1 MDEPAD
7 HPHAE
12 ISKPHERPLPP
23 PIDAATSRQPSL
35 PKLDQSKLRETAYQV
50 LRDAFTRGEFA
61 PGDVLNLKTLAEQL
75 GISLTPVREAVRRL
89 VAEGALIDTPSRTLQ
104 VPHLDKER
112 VADLKRARLALEPLL
127 ADLAFAKMDAA
138 DVAELDTILDDK
150 GGSEPPRP
158 NLEQNY
164 AFHFAIYE
172 KAGAPV
178 LLPLVEGLWLQYGS
192 YLNLMMRNASADIGA
207 GNEFHDALVKALHY
221 GDHAAA
227 RTALIEDIERS
238 FSLIG

>member
-7 HPHAE
+7 YTHAE
-12 ISKPHERPLPP
+12 MSKSDRLRPRSPNQPP
-23 PIDAATSRQPSL
+23 ASRQPSL

-50 LRDAFTRGEFA
+50 LRDAFTRGDFA
-61 PGDVLNLKTLAEQL
+61 PGDVLNLKGLAEQL

-89 VAEGALIDTPSRTLQ
+89 VAEGALVDTPSRTLQ
-104 VPHLDKER
+104 VPRFDKDR

-127 ADLAFAKMDAA
+127 ADLAFQKMDTSDIDRLAG
-138 DVAELDTILDDK
+138 ILDDTGPK
-150 GGSEPPRP
+150 EPLRP

-178 LLPLVEGLWLQYGS
+178 MLPLVEGLWLQYGS
-192 YLNLMMRNASADIGA
+192 YLTLMMRNASAEIGA
-207 GNEFHDALVKALHY
+207 GNEFHDALVDALRN
-221 GDHAAA
+221 GDYATA
-227 RTALIEDIERS
+227 RLALIDDIERS
-238 FSLIG
+238 FSLLI